1 MNDFRF
7 TKAQT
12 ISSVRATAI
21 LVRNGQIF
29 LTRDSKDRYYP
40 IGGAVHV
47 GERTET
53 AVSRETMEELGIE
66 IIVEKLAFIVENHF
80 WDEGIY
86 WHNIEFHYMVA
97 PSQEPDLHL
106 QEGTKI
112 QLCEWIDINRLSEID
127 LVPEF
132 LKDKLPNWDGQLKH
146 IINQ

>member
-1 MNDFRF
+1 
-7 TKAQT
+7 
-12 ISSVRATAI
+12 
-21 LVRNGQIF
+21 
-29 LTRDSKDRYYP
+29 
-40 IGGAVHV
+40 
-47 GERTET
+47 
-53 AVSRETMEELGIE
+53 
-66 IIVEKLAFIVENHF
+66 
-80 WDEGIY
+80 
-86 WHNIEFHYMVA
+86 MVA